1 MAWYQHRNKEH
12 LVRNFRATVENA
24 KAQDGPRVQ
33 AAEQSTGQG
42 QGASMAKQRISY
54 VPFERMDTAMQE
66 EMRRCEREGTPRPES
81 SVT

>member
-33 AAEQSTGQG
+33 ADE
-42 QGASMAKQRISY
+42 
-54 VPFERMDTAMQE
+54 
-66 EMRRCEREGTPRPES
+66 
-81 SVT
+81 